1 MGDFTFTKHKNVY
14 FIYYLCGKKSDDVL
28 RIPQI
33 QKFHKFK
40 NSTNRPGTKPVG
52 KKMCLDNIFGLLG
65 TILLAQLINS
75 VDFNLVTAAALLLL
89 STNVNGEVVGPK
101 IRSVL
106 VPKNPKDF
114 LSDKQ
119 FKKEFRF

>member
-1 MGDFTFTKHKNVY
+1 M
-14 FIYYLCGKKSDDVL
+14 
-28 RIPQI
+28 R
-33 QKFHKFK
+33 
-40 NSTNRPGTKPVG
+40 
-52 KKMCLDNIFGLLG
+52 LDNIFGLLG

-119 FKKEFRF
+119 FKKEFRFSKKDIPRLLVCLQWPRFFKLRNEFKFTAEICLLMVLYRFAFPSTLHL

>member
-1 MGDFTFTKHKNVY
+1 MEKNTTTF
-14 FIYYLCGKKSDDVL
+14 CE
-28 RIPQI
+28 
-33 QKFHKFK
+33 FHKFK
-40 NSTNRPGTKPVG
+40 NSTNRPGTEPVG
-52 KKMCLDNIFGLLG
+52 KKMRLDNIFGLLG
-65 TILLAQLINS
+65 TILLAQLINP

-114 LSDKQ
+114 
-119 FKKEFRF
+119 